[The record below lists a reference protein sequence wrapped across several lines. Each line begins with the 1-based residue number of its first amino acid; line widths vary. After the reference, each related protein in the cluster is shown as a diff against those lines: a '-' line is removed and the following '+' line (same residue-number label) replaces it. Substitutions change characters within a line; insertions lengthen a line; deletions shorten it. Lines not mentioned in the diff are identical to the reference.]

1 MRRAAALGG
10 LGLVLVACGKEPV
23 TIPTTRLTAADQAVC
38 QRLVNALP
46 DKLAGQGARKTQ
58 PAAALGGAW
67 GDPAIVVQCQGD
79 APTSS
84 GDSCTEHDGVA
95 WYADADATRDD
106 SAELVVSSAG
116 HGPVLQLTV
125 PAAYR
130 PDGLSAAL
138 GQLAPILRELAQP
151 LETCP

>member
-1 MRRAAALGG
+1 LSAALGC
-10 LGLVLVACGKEPV
+10 LGLVLAACGKEPV
-23 TIPTTRLTAADQAVC
+23 TIPTTRMTADDQAVC

-46 DKLAGQGARKTQ
+46 DELAGHGARKTQ

-67 GDPAIVVQCQGD
+67 GDPAIVVQCGVD
-79 APTSS
+79 APAGS

-106 SAELVVSSAG
+106 AVDLVVSTAG
-116 HGPVLQLTV
+116 SGPIVQLTV

-130 PDGLSAAL
+130 PDGLSAATA
-138 GQLAPILRELAQP
+138 QLASIIRENTQP
-151 LETCP
+151 QGTCP